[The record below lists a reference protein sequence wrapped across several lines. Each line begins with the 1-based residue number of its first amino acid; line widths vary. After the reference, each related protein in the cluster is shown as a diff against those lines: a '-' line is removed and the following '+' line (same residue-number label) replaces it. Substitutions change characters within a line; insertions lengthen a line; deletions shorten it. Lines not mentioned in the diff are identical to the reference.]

1 MPTDLGGAEADL
13 VSFVGDLEPLPLPE
27 PVLLPPP
34 EDFPP
39 DLGLVLL
46 PPALLD
52 SFLTVGME
60 RSENRRPLNVVTGV
74 KRDTEGGGRVANC

>member
-1 MPTDLGGAEADL
+1 MGGAEADL
-13 VSFVGDLEPLPLPE
+13 VSFVGDLAPLPLPLPE
-27 PVLLPPP
+27 PVLPPPP

-52 SFLTVGME
+52 SFFTVGMA
-60 RSENRRPLNVVTGV
+60 RSEKRRPLNVVTGV
-74 KRDTEGGGRVANC
+74 KRATDGGDRVANC